1 MFLVFNKEKIYSYI
15 IAVFTVILLFTV
27 SEIYIQDDKFVE
39 TGANITN
46 QNVDK
51 NNSQNMSNKL
61 ENATQLNKK

>member
-46 QNVDK
+46 QNMDK
-51 NNSQNMSNKL
+51 NNSENMSNKL
-61 ENATQLNKK
+61 ENTTQLNKK

>member
-61 ENATQLNKK
+61 ENTTQLNKK

>member
-1 MFLVFNKEKIYSYI
+1 MVLVFKKEKIYSYI

-61 ENATQLNKK
+61 ENTAQLNKK

>member
-61 ENATQLNKK
+61 ENTAQLNKK